1 MVKPAAKRCVVGYLQ
16 QVFGMSERRA
26 CRVASVA
33 RATHR
38 YRPQRSELPR
48 LRATLVTLA
57 QQKPKYGYRFLHRV
71 LRRRGFDVNHQRVY
85 RIYREEGLGLH
96 RRARRRRC
104 AAAPRQAANRATR
117 PSESWAMDFVHDH
130 TADGRRFRVLTIV
143 DTFTRSSP
151 AILVES
157 SISGERVARALDE
170 LAATRRLPERIVVD
184 NGPEFISNALDR
196 WAYERGVK
204 LHFIRPG
211 KPAELD
217 DRAYSDW
224 TQRFI
229 ASVIDRLDTPGIA
242 EAILA
247 TSRLSISSR
256 EAYDDP
262 RVFAKLMPLAD
273 REAATGANRVLISD
287 LVFNRLRVQLEGSG
301 ASYFDDLDA
310 QRAAIGESIFL
321 ALFHDGLKRKTAAEL
336 SALLTRYRVAE
347 LQRPILRSLVIQ
359 LVKEGRGSEA
369 LDRLREEAAVVG
381 SEAPTKRRE
390 LYKRLI
396 AAGLS
401 PHLHLE
407 AERLLS

>member
-1 MVKPAAKRCVVGYLQ
+1 
-16 QVFGMSERRA
+16 MSELDPKEVAQFRRD
-26 CRVASVA
+26 VLPVVTDAS
-33 RATHR
+33 
-38 YRPQRSELPR
+38 
-48 LRATLVTLA
+48 LA
-57 QQKPKYGYRFLHRV
+57 IEVDAL
-71 LRRRGFDVNHQRVY
+71 
-85 RIYREEGLGLH
+85 LG
-96 RRARRRRC
+96 A
-104 AAAPRQAANRATR
+104 
-117 PSESWAMDFVHDH
+117 
-130 TADGRRFRVLTIV
+130 
-143 DTFTRSSP
+143 
-151 AILVES
+151 
-157 SISGERVARALDE
+157 
-170 LAATRRLPERIVVD
+170 
-184 NGPEFISNALDR
+184 
-196 WAYERGVK
+196 
-204 LHFIRPG
+204 
-211 KPAELD
+211 AELD

-273 REAATGANRVLISD
+273 REAATDANRVLISD

-310 QRAAIGESIFL
+310 QRAAIGESVFL